1 MRKPRWL
8 FFVCCIVMPLH
19 FIGSS
24 AWAEPIR
31 VGGTGAFMSAIKQVS
46 DIYRQ
51 QHPDTT
57 FQFFH
62 PPMGSSGAIKA
73 VSTNKLDVAL
83 SGRPLN
89 KEEASPE
96 LHQEWLGRSPFV
108 FVVHKDLPV
117 SDVSLTQ
124 LIDMVAGRQKVWR
137 DGSRIRVVLRP
148 VADADTTLIKSISPA
163 MDEAITTAHANRPAG
178 SALADTD
185 TDLADKV
192 EKVPGGLGSVA
203 QAIILAEQRPLKG
216 LILNGVEPSV
226 TTLDNGGYPYAKPLY
241 TIIRADAPPPVVAFV
256 AFLRSPEG
264 RSLLPKLGISVQN
277 P

>member
-1 MRKPRWL
+1 MRKLCWL
-8 FFVCCIVMPLH
+8 FFVCCIVTLH
-19 FIGSS
+19 ANGSS

-31 VGGTGAFMSAIKQVS
+31 IGGTGAFMSAIKQVS
-46 DIYRQ
+46 DIYSQ

-57 FQFFH
+57 FQFYH

-73 VSTNKLDVAL
+73 VTTNKLDVAL

-89 KEEASPE
+89 KEEESPA
-96 LHQEWLGRSPFV
+96 LLQEWLGRSPFL

-117 SDVSLTQ
+117 SDISLSQ
-124 LIDMVAGRQKVWR
+124 LIDMVAGRQKVWP
-137 DGSRIRVVLRP
+137 DGSRVRVILRP
-148 VADADTTLIKSISPA
+148 VADADTALIKSISPA
-163 MDEAITTAHANRPAG
+163 MDEAITTAHANRQAG
-178 SALADTD
+178 SSMADTD

-216 LILNGVEPSV
+216 LTLNGVEPGV

-264 RSLLPKLGISVQN
+264 RSLLPKLGISVKN